1 MITKEQV
8 MQALKEVIDPE
19 IGSNVVDLNMIK
31 EVNISDKRVEVKMV
45 LTASFC
51 PLAGLLLNEVKNK
64 TMKIAEGREVEV
76 ILLDEAWTPPK
87 RFKR

>member
-19 IGSNVVDLNMIK
+19 IGSSVVDLNMIK

-51 PLAGLLLNEVKNK
+51 PLAGFLLNEVKNK

-76 ILLDEAWTPPK
+76 ILLDETWTPPE
-87 RFKR
+87 RFR

>member
-19 IGSNVVDLNMIK
+19 IGSSVVDLNMIK

-51 PLAGLLLNEVKNK
+51 PLAGFLLNEVKKK

-76 ILLDEAWTPPK
+76 ILLDETWTPPE
-87 RFKR
+87 